1 MLSWQN
7 ALRSLKAQL
16 FSAFAV
22 KLEPICYSISA
33 RVSAKPPRYRMLFHK
48 MRMQRSN
55 LPRLH
60 QVKGYIRP
68 VVIDGATGVISLTR
82 PKRCNG
88 SPSCLFCLSL
98 EYCTTKPSG
107 CMDPKHWMNS
117 AWTDHFRQNAPWK
130 FWLVTT
136 KFYFFMLLII
146 QWANEW
152 VTNLGRELL
161 SQLENDPPKF
171 TNRKNSNLTTLEWF
185 FLELLRTEGELGW
198 ACWWRCPHW
207 GTRHTPFFCRC
218 VQWIEEEPGKC
229 QYFCI
234 FLLDTKGWDILS
246 C

>member
-1 MLSWQN
+1 M
-7 ALRSLKAQL
+7 
-16 FSAFAV
+16 
-22 KLEPICYSISA
+22 
-33 RVSAKPPRYRMLFHK
+33 
-48 MRMQRSN
+48 
-55 LPRLH
+55 
-60 QVKGYIRP
+60 KGYIRS
-68 VVIDGATGVISLTR
+68 VVIDGAAGALSLTR

-117 AWTDHFRQNAPWK
+117 AWTDHSRQNAPWK

-161 SQLENDPPKF
+161 SQLENDPPKL

-246 C
+246 CYFLWAEWWKRSNLIGLPSSHQNLLVHLQMNIIYDLKIVCWSRSIHPPTGTNLN